1 MALYP
6 LVKPGDP
13 FKPSAA
19 LSNDVRQLI
28 NGIQNFSAGKSGAQY
43 FGPVRIH
50 VWNSGSETIRAGTF
64 VVPDSAGTFN
74 AGLVPVTTG
83 ESSTL
88 KVWYADS
95 EMKPGDAGECVVRG
109 PLTVKAEGK
118 GDCAMPVINGDYV
131 TLGSTGFP
139 VLFAADG
146 QALIHL
152 TEIYDGYEGSFPVTM
167 EDSKL
172 KVGSGY
178 LSRNGRIELIPGTA
192 SGIVPQTGILCITS
206 KISGNAWTKPE
217 FGFSAVDSTSYPLAE
232 ITVRDDLVDIRQLPV
247 SVAVILET
255 KPCPLIRKS

>member
-1 MALYP
+1 MAFHP

-13 FKPSAA
+13 FKPIAA
-19 LSNDVRQLI
+19 LSNDVRRLI
-28 NGIQNFSAGKSGAQY
+28 NGIQNFSAGKSDVQY

-88 KVWYADS
+88 KVWYAAS

-118 GDCAMPVINGDYV
+118 GEYAMPAINGNYV

-139 VLFAADG
+139 VLYAAGG

-152 TEIYDGYEGSFPVTM
+152 TEIYDGYEGSFPVTL

-172 KVGSGY
+172 KVGAGY
-178 LSRNGRIELIPGTA
+178 LSRNGRIELIQGI
-192 SGIVPQTGILCITS
+192 SGIVPQTGILCVTS
-206 KISGNAWTKPE
+206 KISGDAWTKPE
-217 FGFSAVDSTSYPLAE
+217 FGFAAVDSTSYPLAE
-232 ITVRDDLVDIRQLPV
+232 ITVKDDLIDIRQLPV